1 MDILQPVAESP
12 ARDQTSNFDAPQSA
26 SPHRADRSSDD
37 RSGALLARVSA
48 EVGEERFRKFF
59 DRQTR
64 VEMHGGR
71 VDVTV
76 PTGFLADLLGRRFGD
91 SLRRAAGA
99 TLGESDPTKVDLQFH
114 VDGGAFGSTAPAASP
129 PAPKAA
135 SRPGDSSVAPAR
147 SPGQTPR
154 RKNDHALRH
163 RFEDFIV
170 GESNKLAHAA
180 ARRLAEGEDLSLTG
194 PVFIHG
200 SCGLGKT
207 HLLQAAAVRFL
218 ELRPRAV
225 VRYTTAEAFTNE
237 FITSVRTSS
246 VDAFRRI
253 YRGVDLLCIDDVH
266 FLSNKD
272 ATQRELLHTFDA
284 IGIGGARVALVS
296 DEHPRDIRKL
306 SQQLVSRFVSGA
318 VVRVDP
324 PEPILRGK
332 IVRQVASRRGM
343 ILEDAAVQLLSDR
356 SARGGASVR
365 EIEGMLSQIEA
376 TLLVRPELAPR
387 GSIGLAL
394 VHAALGMGSSTDAFR
409 IRRPIP
415 LAQILAEVCRRL
427 GVDQGELL
435 GKGRHKSVVLG
446 REMTVYVCRKLT
458 TCSFPEIARA
468 MGRSNHSTVLTAHK
482 RLETQIALGGSP
494 RSDLPPEFAG
504 LTLAELAAK
513 LTNDVQRAS
522 A

>member
-1 MDILQPVAESP
+1 
-12 ARDQTSNFDAPQSA
+12 
-26 SPHRADRSSDD
+26 
-37 RSGALLARVSA
+37 
-48 EVGEERFRKFF
+48 
-59 DRQTR
+59 
-64 VEMHGGR
+64 MHGGR

-76 PTGFLADLLGRRFGD
+76 PTGFLADLLGRRFGE

-99 TLGESDPTKVDLQFH
+99 TLGESDPTKVELAFH
-114 VDGGAFGSTAPAASP
+114 VDGGAFASAPSDAVEPARPAAG
-129 PAPKAA
+129 
-135 SRPGDSSVAPAR
+135 RPGDSITAPSRAP
-147 SPGQTPR
+147 SATQPAR

-180 ARRLAEGEDLSLTG
+180 ARRLAEGDDLSLTG
-194 PVFIHG
+194 PIFIHG
-200 SCGLGKT
+200 ACGLGKS
-207 HLLQAAAVRFL
+207 HLLQAAAIRFL

-284 IGIGGARVALVS
+284 IGVGGARVALVS

-318 VVRVDP
+318 VVRIDP
-324 PEPILRGK
+324 PEPTLRAK
-332 IVRQVASRRGM
+332 IVRQVAARRGM
-343 ILEDAAVQLLSDR
+343 MLEDAAVQLLADR

-394 VHAALGMGSSTDAFR
+394 VHSALGMGTGSSDSYR

-468 MGRSNHSTVLTAHK
+468 MGRGNHSTVLTAHK
-482 RLETQIALGGSP
+482 RLETQIAAGASP
-494 RSDLPPEFAG
+494 RTDVPPEFAG
-504 LTLAELAAK
+504 LTLAELASK
-513 LTNDVQRAS
+513 LAGDVQRAS